1 MDGRGTPL
9 RVQVALGW
17 LAFVGFLALTAPLLP
32 LPGPLDLD
40 LSSVASPPSSGHLIG
55 TDELGRDV
63 LARLVSAAGATLLIV
78 SGATVVSMLIALI
91 LGSAAGLIGGWMDSA
106 VKLAVD
112 LLWTVPFVV
121 FVVLIISVVG
131 ISPLSLILSIGV
143 INWVGAARVLRGEVA
158 KLRDADFIVAAR
170 ARGGAPLAI
179 LIADILPS
187 LRNSVAILA
196 AYTAVE
202 VLTLETGL
210 AFVGLSLPAP
220 RPTWG
225 GMLADGLTYFSTAWW
240 LVASVSIAITATL
253 AALQTLARSLE
264 RAT

>member
-1 MDGRGTPL
+1 
-9 RVQVALGW
+9 
-17 LAFVGFLALTAPLLP
+17 LA
-32 LPGPLDLD
+32 LD
-40 LSSVASPPSSGHLIG
+40 LSAITIPPSAAHLAG

-63 LARLVSAAGATLLIV
+63 LARLVSASGATLLIV
-78 SGATVVSMLIALI
+78 TGATCVSMFIAVS
-91 LGSAAGLIGGWMDSA
+91 LGAVAGLIGGWVDG
-106 VKLAVD
+106 VVRLIVD

-121 FVVLIISVVG
+121 FVVLIVAMVG
-131 ISPLSLILSIGV
+131 VSPLSLIVTIGA
-143 INWVGAARVLRGEVA
+143 INWVGAARVVRGEVA

-170 ARGGAPLAI
+170 ARGEAPLMILVGEILPALRSNLAI
-179 LIADILPS
+179 LS
-187 LRNSVAILA
+187 

-225 GMLADGLTYFSTAWW
+225 GMLADGLSYFSTAWW
-240 LVASVSIAITATL
+240 LVASVSVAITATL

-264 RAT
+264 RVA

>member
-1 MDGRGTPL
+1 MDGRETPL
-9 RVQVALGW
+9 RVRVALGW
-17 LAFVGFLALTAPLLP
+17 LVFVSLLALVAPLLP

-40 LSSVASPPSSGHLIG
+40 LSSVASPPSGSHFIG

-63 LARLVSAAGATLLIV
+63 LSRLVSAAGATLLIV
-78 SGATVVSMLIALI
+78 SGATVVSMLIALV
-91 LGSAAGLIGGWMDSA
+91 LGSVAGLVGGWLDSA

-121 FVVLIISVVG
+121 FVVLIVSVVG
-131 ISPLSLILSIGV
+131 ISTLSLILTIGV

-158 KLRDADFIVAAR
+158 KLRDSEFIVAAR
-170 ARGGAPLAI
+170 ARGETPLAI
-179 LIADILPS
+179 LVVDVLPT
-187 LRNSVAILA
+187 LRNSIAILA

-225 GMLADGLTYFSTAWW
+225 GMLADGLSYFSTAWW
-240 LVASVSIAITATL
+240 LVASVSAAITATL

-264 RAT
+264 RAA

>member
-1 MDGRGTPL
+1 MVGRGTPL
-9 RVQVALGW
+9 RVRVALGW
-17 LAFVGFLALTAPLLP
+17 LAFIGLLALIAPLLP

-40 LSSVASPPSSGHLIG
+40 LLSVASPPSGGHLIG

-91 LGSAAGLIGGWMDSA
+91 LGSAAGLVGGWVDSA

-121 FVVLIISVVG
+121 FVVLIVSVVG
-131 ISPLSLILSIGV
+131 ISTLSLILTIGV

-170 ARGGAPLAI
+170 ARGDTPLAI
-179 LIADILPS
+179 LIVDILPS
-187 LRNSVAILA
+187 LRNSIAILA

-225 GMLADGLTYFSTAWW
+225 GMLADGLSYFSTAWW
-240 LVASVSIAITATL
+240 LVASVSAAITATL

-264 RAT
+264 RVA